1 MTSTN
6 TAARLLDAALT
17 AAEHGWRVFPVTP
30 DDKTPAVRA
39 WEQRATTDPDRIRRC
54 WSAGPFNVGLATGPS
69 GLVVV
74 DLDKLK
80 GGELPAPWECC
91 VHGGEILA
99 ELERRAG
106 VSPVRT
112 YTVTTGSGGAHL
124 YLRHPDQGEQMRN
137 TAGKLGPLID
147 TRAHGGYVLAAGSVV
162 NGRPYQAVSE
172 VPVADLPEWLV
183 TGLAPAP
190 LPEQA
195 PVTVTLGADRVGRYV
210 AAAIDSQLSHLAKAA
225 KGGRNAA
232 LYASAVALGQ
242 LAAGGA
248 VAAQD
253 VEGLLTQAA
262 YQAGLRPAETART
275 IASGLRA
282 GAARPRTVAA

>member
-54 WSAGPFNVGLATGPS
+54 WSAGPFNIGLATGPS

-74 DLDKLK
+74 DLDRLK

-91 VHGGEILA
+91 VHGGEVLA

-106 VSPVRT
+106 VAPVRT
-112 YTVTTGSGGAHL
+112 YTVTTGRGGAHL
-124 YLRHPDQGEQMRN
+124 YYRHPAGAELRN
-137 TAGKLGPLID
+137 TQGKLGPLID

-162 NGRPYQAVSE
+162 NGRPYRAGAETQ
-172 VPVADLPEWLV
+172 VADLPEWLAAA
-183 TGLAPAP
+183 LAPAP
-190 LPEQA
+190 LPPQA
-195 PVTVTLGADRVGRYV
+195 PLTVTLPTNRAGRYV
-210 AAAIDSQLSHLAKAA
+210 SAAIDAQLSHLAQAA

-248 VAAQD
+248 VKAQE

-262 YQAGLRPAETART
+262 LRLGLRPAETART

>member
-1 MTSTN
+1 MSNTDNLMT
-6 TAARLLDAALT
+6 AALT
-17 AAEHGWRVFPVTP
+17 AAERGWRVFPVTP

-54 WSAGPFNVGLATGPS
+54 WSAGPFNIGLATGPS

-74 DLDKLK
+74 DLDRLK
-80 GGELPAPWECC
+80 GGELTAPWECC
-91 VHGGEILA
+91 VHGGEVLA
-99 ELERRAG
+99 ELERQACAA
-106 VSPVRT
+106 PVRT

-124 YLRHPDQGEQMRN
+124 YYRHPDQDAQMRN

-162 NGRPYQAVSE
+162 NGRPYRAGAE
-172 VPVADLPEWLV
+172 LPVADLPEWLAV
-183 TGLAPAP
+183 GLAPAP
-190 LPEQA
+190 LPVQA
-195 PVTVTLGADRVGRYV
+195 PVTVTLHADRAGRYV
-210 AAAIDSQLSHLAKAA
+210 AAAIDAQLSHLAQAA
-225 KGGRNAA
+225 KGGRNHA

-248 VAAQD
+248 VKVQE

-262 YQAGLRPAETART
+262 YRIGLRPAETART

>member
-1 MTSTN
+1 MKDFVN
-6 TAARLLDAALT
+6 AALH
-17 AAEHGWRVFPVTP
+17 AAGRGWRVFPVTP

-39 WEQRATTDPDRIRRC
+39 WEQRATTDLDRIRRC
-54 WSAGPFNVGLATGPS
+54 WSAGPFNIGLATGPS
-69 GLVVV
+69 GLVVI
-74 DLDKLK
+74 DLDLIKD
-80 GGELPAPWECC
+80 EQALPAPWTFYQRGSD
-91 VHGGEILA
+91 VLGELR
-99 ELERRAG
+99 RRARAEHA
-106 VSPVRT
+106 PT
-112 YTVTTGSGGAHL
+112 YAVTTWSGGAHL
-124 YLRHPDQGEQMRN
+124 YYRHPDQGEQMRN
-137 TAGKLGPLID
+137 TAKRLGPLID

-162 NGRPYQAVSE
+162 NGRPYRVGAE
-172 VPVADLPEWLV
+172 LPVAELPEWLAAA
-183 TGLAPAP
+183 LAPAP

-195 PVTVTLGADRVGRYV
+195 PVTVTLPADRAGRYV
-210 AAAIDSQLSHLAKAA
+210 SAAIDSQLSHLAQAA

-248 VAAQD
+248 VKAQE

-262 YQAGLRPAETART
+262 YSIGLRPAETART

>member
-1 MTSTN
+1 MTE
-6 TAARLLDAALT
+6 LMQAALT
-17 AAEHGWRVFPVTP
+17 AAERGWRVFPVTP

-54 WSAGPFNVGLATGPS
+54 WSAGPFNIGLATGPS

-74 DLDKLK
+74 DLDRLK
-80 GGELPAPWECC
+80 DDELAAPWECC
-91 VHGGEILA
+91 VHGGEVLA

-106 VSPVRT
+106 IAPVRT
-112 YTVTTGSGGAHL
+112 YTVTTWSGGAHL
-124 YLRHPDQGEQMRN
+124 YYRHPDQAEQMRN
-137 TAGKLGPLID
+137 TAKKLGPLID
-147 TRAHGGYVLAAGSVV
+147 TRAHGGYILAAGSVV
-162 NGRPYQAVSE
+162 NGRPYRAGAE
-172 VPVADLPEWLV
+172 RPVADLPEWLAV
-183 TGLAPAP
+183 ALAPAP

-195 PVTVTLGADRVGRYV
+195 PVTVTLGADRAGRYV
-210 AAAIDSQLSHLAKAA
+210 SAAIDAQLGHLAQAA

-248 VAAQD
+248 VKAQD

-262 YQAGLRPAETART
+262 YQIGLRPAETART

-282 GAARPRTVAA
+282 GAHRPRTVAA